1 MGRHDVSNNS
11 DVTGK
16 KTVNMNTT
24 GYKNMQVTVGMTAKG
39 QWDKIKAHCGV
50 QRKTGRMS
58 IIVKGVYGKVW
69 YCPYRM
75 DGWMRI
81 LYLHVFYH
89 VIHMIYLWLAIYI

>member
-1 MGRHDVSNNS
+1 MLYCQRDNNMGRHDVSNHS

-24 GYKNMQVTVGMTAKG
+24 DCKNMQVAVGMTAKG

-58 IIVKGVYGKVW
+58 IIAKGVSGKVYGIVHIEW
-69 YCPYRM
+69 M
-75 DGWMRI
+75 DGCESYTCMYFI
-81 LYLHVFYH
+81 
-89 VIHMIYLWLAIYI
+89 M